1 MIQAHSPAAINRLP
15 YAYGAYSTDPN
26 FTIYMG
32 KDKHKLKHRLCNNQL
47 PIHNIVYETLV
58 EGIESATE
66 DKDFKGVLTV
76 RYQYKREPHSIV
88 FAMWFSTKHHL
99 YFLTSLGQYSLDS
112 YKKEIEQFK
121 TSQAA
126 DIHIQLSL
134 IHRSGLEHLQSK
146 LAKSNLPRA
155 NVCLLENTI
164 YPA

>member
-1 MIQAHSPAAINRLP
+1 MIQAHSPAAFNRLP
-15 YAYGAYSTDPN
+15 YAYGAYSNDPN

-47 PIHNIVYETLV
+47 LIHNIVYETLV

-76 RYQYKREPHSIV
+76 RYQYNEKQHSIV

-126 DIHIQLSL
+126 DMHIKLSL

-164 YPA
+164 CPA

>member
-1 MIQAHSPAAINRLP
+1 MIQAHSPAAISRLP
-15 YAYGAYSTDPN
+15 YAYGAYSNDPN

-58 EGIESATE
+58 DGIESVAA
-66 DKDFKGVLTV
+66 DKDFKGVLAV
-76 RYQYKREPHSIV
+76 RYQHNGKQHSIV

-112 YKKEIEQFK
+112 YEKEIEQFK
-121 TSQAA
+121 ISRET
-126 DIHIQLSL
+126 DIHIKLSL
-134 IHRSGLEHLQSK
+134 IHRSGLEQLQSK

>member
-1 MIQAHSPAAINRLP
+1 MIQAQSLTAINRLP
-15 YAYGAYSTDPN
+15 YAYGAYSNDPN

-32 KDKHKLKHRLCNNQL
+32 KDKHKLKHSLSHNQL

-58 EGIESATE
+58 DGIESVTA

-76 RYQYKREPHSIV
+76 RYQYNGTEHSIV
-88 FAMWFSTKHHL
+88 FAMWFSRKHHL

-112 YKKEIEQFK
+112 YEKEVEQFK

-126 DIHIQLSL
+126 NIHIKLSL

>member
-1 MIQAHSPAAINRLP
+1 MIQVHSPAVINRLP
-15 YAYGAYSTDPN
+15 SAYGAYSNDPN

-32 KDKHKLKHRLCNNQL
+32 KDKHKLKRRLCNNQL

-76 RYQYKREPHSIV
+76 RYQYNGRQHSIV
-88 FAMWFSTKHHL
+88 FAMWFSRKHHL

-112 YKKEIEQFK
+112 YEKEIEHFK
-121 TSQAA
+121 TRQATNM
-126 DIHIQLSL
+126 HIKLSL

-146 LAKSNLPRA
+146 LAQSNLPRA